1 MYQLA
6 IIIFLTGMQSYRSVL
21 YGLFMAS
28 FLLLSCKDTGSKKQ
42 TENPVLEPPPTFEG
56 IAHALI
62 YPPVQI
68 LPLPGDTT
76 KFKVVMNT
84 VENGIIEEEAQ
95 KAELNFDF
103 ESALE
108 IGDRQY
114 GFKHLH
120 FHSPGSH
127 LLEGVSFPMEF
138 HVVTQPVNGGKPGE
152 YLVIATLFKIGTEN
166 PFIREILLQ
175 ASDLGRSKSETLLAI
190 LKGGQAMV
198 NKTNLDM
205 EGFYH
210 YTGFLAS
217 EPYSKSVQ
225 WYIAHRIFEVSAQ
238 QIEQIKALQEQ
249 E

>member
-1 MYQLA
+1 MRESQV
-6 IIIFLTGMQSYRSVL
+6 M
-21 YGLFMAS
+21 
-28 FLLLSCKDTGSKKQ
+28 
-42 TENPVLEPPPTFEG
+42 EPPPVFEG

-62 YPPVQI
+62 NPPVQI
-68 LPLPGDTT
+68 LPLPADST

-84 VENGIIEEEAQ
+84 FENTTVEEEGR
-95 KAELNFDF
+95 KADLNFDF

-108 IGDRQY
+108 IEGRQY
-114 GFKHLH
+114 RFKHLH
-120 FHSPGSH
+120 FHSPGPH
-127 LLEGVSFPMEF
+127 LLEGISFPMEF
-138 HVVTQPVNGGKPGE
+138 HVVTEPADRNTGGE
-152 YLVIATLFKIGTEN
+152 YLVISTLFKIGEEN
-166 PFIREILLQ
+166 PFIRELMIQ
-175 ASDLGRSKSETLLAI
+175 SSDLGHSKSETLLGI

-217 EPYSKSVQ
+217 EPFTKTVE
-225 WYIAHRIFEVSAQ
+225 WYIAHRIFEVSAE

>member
-1 MYQLA
+1 
-6 IIIFLTGMQSYRSVL
+6 
-21 YGLFMAS
+21 MAS
-28 FLLLSCKDTGSKKQ
+28 LLLFSCKDAVKTKTPGNQ
-42 TENPVLEPPPTFEG
+42 VTEPPPVYEG

-62 YPPVQI
+62 NPPVQI
-68 LPLPGDTT
+68 LPLPADSA
-76 KFKVVMNT
+76 KFKVVMKT
-84 VENGIIEEEAQ
+84 FENGVVEEEGQ

-108 IGDRQY
+108 IEDRLY

-120 FHSPGSH
+120 FHSPGTH
-127 LLEGVSFPMEF
+127 LLEGISFPMEF
-138 HVVTQPVNGGKPGE
+138 HVVTQPVDDKKTEE
-152 YLVIATLFKIGTEN
+152 YLVIATLFKIGEEN
-166 PFIREILLQ
+166 PFIREILIQ
-175 ASDLGRSKSETLLAI
+175 SSDLGRSKSETLIGI

-210 YTGFLAS
+210 YTGYLAS
-217 EPYSKSVQ
+217 APYSKTVQ
-225 WYIAHRIFEVSAQ
+225 WYVAHRIFEVSAE

>member
-1 MYQLA
+1 MLSHRSCIYSFFIA
-6 IIIFLTGMQSYRSVL
+6 IFL
-21 YGLFMAS
+21 LF
-28 FLLLSCKDTGSKKQ
+28 SCKDTGSKKRPE
-42 TENPVLEPPPTFEG
+42 TPEVEPPPIFEG
-56 IAHALI
+56 ITHSLI
-62 YPPVQI
+62 NPPVQI
-68 LPLPGDTT
+68 LPVPGDTA

-84 VENGIIEEEAQ
+84 LKNGMIEEEGL

-108 IGDRQY
+108 IENRQY

-120 FHSPGSH
+120 FHSPGTH
-127 LLEGVSFPMEF
+127 LLEGISFPMEF
-138 HVVTQPVNGGKPGE
+138 HVVTTPVNGGKPAE
-152 YLVIATLFKIGTEN
+152 YLVIATLFKIGEEN
-166 PFIREILLQ
+166 PFIREILIQ
-175 ASDLGRSKSETLLAI
+175 ASDLGRSKTETLLGI

>member
-1 MYQLA
+1 
-6 IIIFLTGMQSYRSVL
+6 MQWYRSVL
-21 YGLFMAS
+21 YGLFTAS
-28 FLLLSCKDTGSKKQ
+28 FLLFSCKDAGSKKRS
-42 TENPVLEPPPTFEG
+42 ENPEVEPPPIFKG
-56 IAHALI
+56 ISHALI
-62 YPPVQI
+62 YRPVQI
-68 LPLPGDTT
+68 LPLAGDTT

-84 VENGIIEEEAQ
+84 VKNGMIEEEGQ

-103 ESALE
+103 ESSLE

-120 FHSPGSH
+120 FHSPGTH
-127 LLEGVSFPMEF
+127 LLEGISFPMEF
-138 HVVTQPVNGGKPGE
+138 HVVTQPVNGGKPEE
-152 YLVIATLFKIGTEN
+152 YLIIATLFKIGAEN
-166 PFIREILLQ
+166 PFIREILIQ
-175 ASDLGRSKSETLLAI
+175 ASELGRSKSETLLGI

-217 EPYSKSVQ
+217 DPYSKSVQ